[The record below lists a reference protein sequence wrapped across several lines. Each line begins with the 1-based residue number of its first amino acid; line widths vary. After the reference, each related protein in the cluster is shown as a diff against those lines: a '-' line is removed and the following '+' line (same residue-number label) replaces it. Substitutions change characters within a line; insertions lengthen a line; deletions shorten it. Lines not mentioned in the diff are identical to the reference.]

1 MKAGIPVGIEVGDVY
16 GLEEC
21 WELVRTY
28 EETETPFM
36 FMENCCYRRRELVA
50 LNMIKEKQ
58 PGASHSM
65 DNTIKRY
72 AAAKAS
78 DNIIKTCTFRRARNI
93 FRMTR

>member
-36 FMENCCYRRRELVA
+36 FMENCCYGRRKLMA

-65 DNTIKRY
+65 RCIPSCFSYTLFFAELICLTLRV
-72 AAAKAS
+72 
-78 DNIIKTCTFRRARNI
+78 
-93 FRMTR
+93 